1 MTMIEVMLAAAVLT
15 AVLMLLSYVLLQA
28 VLFCIRLYFIGL
40 FVAKAADTQMLH
52 APITFTRC
60 FIFGNAVFERWRQF
74 RDNRYIVE
82 GIKWKADALEATVPK
97 TWNPPIA
104 GMSASAPEPPEVH
117 PISYRP
123 MPFIPELVNPLTG
136 KPRPLTGFPDR
147 PSNPGQSFIDPENH
161 DVSQAW
167 EHGHR
172 VTHGRAH
179 PIGNR
184 AIPRTAGNP
193 GPVSLRQ
200 QELDEDLLR

>member
-74 RDNRYIVE
+74 RVNGYTVE
-82 GIKWKADALEATVPK
+82 GIEWKADALEATVPK
-97 TWNPPIA
+97 AQGPP
-104 GMSASAPEPPEVH
+104 APMPPPLGRKAIRFEQDDLTLSH
-117 PISYRP
+117 GSPAP
-123 MPFIPELVNPLTG
+123 MPFLPELVNPLTG

-147 PSNPGQSFIDPENH
+147 PSNP
-161 DVSQAW
+161 W

-200 QELDEDLLR
+200 QELDEDLRR